1 MKLLFLISF
10 IFLIDLYFY
19 FGVISFF
26 EKQPVGQVIFKISYW
41 LLSLIVY
48 VALIY
53 LILYSDKTTPSIK
66 FNNNIIYSSL
76 FFIFFS
82 AKLVGCLPL
91 ITDDILRLFKQIF
104 NLFSSNES
112 KLDVSRLNFL
122 RNTALFASGFIVSS
136 MLLGIK
142 FGRFNFKK
150 YFSNISIKGWNS
162 DYKIVHLS
170 DLHIGSF
177 NSVEKV
183 EEIVNI
189 VNDQNPDL
197 IVFTGDLVNN
207 YYNEVLPYVDVL
219 KKLKAKDGKYSVL
232 GNHDYCDYVGWK
244 RSSVE
249 WRENF
254 ENMKKIQSKIGFD
267 LLLNDSRVIN
277 SSNNSFNIVG
287 VENWGAGNFNKD
299 GDLDKAMIGVDD
311 KLPTILLSHDPSHWR
326 NAVLKSKYLIDLQLS
341 GHTHGMQF
349 GIEIPGFKWSPVSFR
364 YKEWAGLYK
373 ESDKQIYVNR
383 GLGHLG
389 YAGRVGIMPD
399 ISILNIKS

>member
-1 MKLLFLISF
+1 M
-10 IFLIDLYFY
+10 IDLYFY

-82 AKLVGCLPL
+82 AKLVGCFPL
-91 ITDDILRLFKQIF
+91 IIDDTLRLFKQIF

-207 YYNEVLPYVDVL
+207 YYSEVLPYVDVL

>member
-1 MKLLFLISF
+1 M
-10 IFLIDLYFY
+10 IDLYFY

-41 LLSLIVY
+41 LLSLVVY

-82 AKLVGCLPL
+82 AKLVGCFPL

-104 NLFSSNES
+104 NLFSSDES

-177 NSVEKV
+177 NSIEKV

-219 KKLKAKDGKYSVL
+219 KALKAKDGKYSVL

-244 RSSVE
+244 RSSVM
-249 WRENF
+249 WNENF
-254 ENMKKIQSKIGFD
+254 ANMKKIQSEIGFE
-267 LLLNDSRVIN
+267 LLLNESRVIN
-277 SSNNSFNIVG
+277 SSNNKFNIVG

-299 GDLDKAMIGVDD
+299 GDLEKAMIGVND

-326 NAVLKSKYLIDLQLS
+326 KAVLKSKYLIDLQLS

>member
-1 MKLLFLISF
+1 M
-10 IFLIDLYFY
+10 IDLYFY

-82 AKLVGCLPL
+82 AKLVGCVPL

-207 YYNEVLPYVDVL
+207 YYSEVLPYVDVL

>member
-10 IFLIDLYFY
+10 IFFIDLYFY

-26 EKQPVGQVIFKISYW
+26 EKQPVGQVIFKIFYW

-82 AKLVGCLPL
+82 AKLVGCVAL

-183 EEIVNI
+183 EEVVNI

-249 WRENF
+249 WRKNF

-277 SSNNSFNIVG
+277 SSTNSFNIVG

-349 GIEIPGFKWSPVSFR
+349 GIEIPGFKWSPVSIR

>member
-1 MKLLFLISF
+1 M
-10 IFLIDLYFY
+10 
-19 FGVISFF
+19 
-26 EKQPVGQVIFKISYW
+26 
-41 LLSLIVY
+41 
-48 VALIY
+48 
-53 LILYSDKTTPSIK
+53 
-66 FNNNIIYSSL
+66 
-76 FFIFFS
+76 
-82 AKLVGCLPL
+82 

-122 RNTALFASGFIVSS
+122 RNTALVASGFIVSS

-150 YFSNISIKGWNS
+150 YLSNINIKGWNS

-189 VNDQNPDL
+189 VNDQKADL

-244 RSSVE
+244 RSSVK
-249 WRENF
+249 WKENF
-254 ENMKKIQSKIGFD
+254 ENMKKIQSKIGFN

-277 SSNNSFNIVG
+277 CGNNKFNIVG

-299 GDLDKAMIGVDD
+299 GDLIKQWLELMTN
-311 KLPTILLSHDPSHWR
+311 LPTIECCFFRRYCFETKCS
-326 NAVLKSKYLIDLQLS
+326 IDLQLS
-341 GHTHGMQF
+341 ALTMD
-349 GIEIPGFKWSPVSFR
+349 WSF
-364 YKEWAGLYK
+364 
-373 ESDKQIYVNR
+373 
-383 GLGHLG
+383 
-389 YAGRVGIMPD
+389 
-399 ISILNIKS
+399 

>member
-1 MKLLFLISF
+1 M
-10 IFLIDLYFY
+10 IDLYFY

-82 AKLVGCLPL
+82 AKLVGCVPL

-183 EEIVNI
+183 EEIVKI

-207 YYNEVLPYVDVL
+207 YYDEVLPYVDVL

-373 ESDKQIYVNR
+373 ESDKQI
-383 GLGHLG
+383 
-389 YAGRVGIMPD
+389 
-399 ISILNIKS
+399 

>member
-1 MKLLFLISF
+1 M
-10 IFLIDLYFY
+10 IDLYFY

-26 EKQPVGQVIFKISYW
+26 EKQPAGQVIFKISYW

-82 AKLVGCLPL
+82 AKLVGCFPL

-104 NLFSSNES
+104 NLFSSKES

-122 RNTALFASGFIVSS
+122 RNTALFASGFIISS

-183 EEIVNI
+183 QEIVNM

-249 WRENF
+249 WKKNF
-254 ENMKKIQSKIGFD
+254 ENMKKIQSEIGFD
-267 LLLNDSRVIN
+267 LLLNDSRLIN
-277 SSNNSFNIVG
+277 SSNNKFNIVG

>member
-1 MKLLFLISF
+1 M
-10 IFLIDLYFY
+10 IDLYFY

-26 EKQPVGQVIFKISYW
+26 EKQPIGQVIFKISYW

-82 AKLVGCLPL
+82 AKLVGCVPL

-104 NLFSSNES
+104 NLFTSNES

-150 YFSNISIKGWNS
+150 YFSNIRIKGWNNE
-162 DYKIVHLS
+162 YKIVHLS

-177 NSVEKV
+177 NSVDKV

-207 YYNEVLPYVDVL
+207 YYSEVIPYVDVL

-399 ISILNIKS
+399 ISILKIKS

>member
-1 MKLLFLISF
+1 M
-10 IFLIDLYFY
+10 IDLYFY

-82 AKLVGCLPL
+82 AKLVGCVPL
-91 ITDDILRLFKQIF
+91 ITDDILRLFKKIF

-177 NSVEKV
+177 NSVDKV

>member
-1 MKLLFLISF
+1 M
-10 IFLIDLYFY
+10 
-19 FGVISFF
+19 
-26 EKQPVGQVIFKISYW
+26 IFKISYW
-41 LLSLIVY
+41 ILSLIVY
-48 VALIY
+48 VAIIY

-76 FFIFFS
+76 FFIFFFS
-82 AKLVGCLPL
+82 AKLVGCFPL

-122 RNTALFASGFIVSS
+122 RNTALVASGFIVSS

-150 YFSNISIKGWNS
+150 YLCNINIKGWKS

-170 DLHIGSF
+170 DLHIVSF

-189 VNDQNPDL
+189 VNDQKADL

-232 GNHDYCDYVGWK
+232 AI
-244 RSSVE
+244 
-249 WRENF
+249 
-254 ENMKKIQSKIGFD
+254 MII
-267 LLLNDSRVIN
+267 VIML
-277 SSNNSFNIVG
+277 
-287 VENWGAGNFNKD
+287 D
-299 GDLDKAMIGVDD
+299 GK
-311 KLPTILLSHDPSHWR
+311 
-326 NAVLKSKYLIDLQLS
+326 
-341 GHTHGMQF
+341 GHQ
-349 GIEIPGFKWSPVSFR
+349 
-364 YKEWAGLYK
+364 
-373 ESDKQIYVNR
+373 
-383 GLGHLG
+383 
-389 YAGRVGIMPD
+389 
-399 ISILNIKS
+399 